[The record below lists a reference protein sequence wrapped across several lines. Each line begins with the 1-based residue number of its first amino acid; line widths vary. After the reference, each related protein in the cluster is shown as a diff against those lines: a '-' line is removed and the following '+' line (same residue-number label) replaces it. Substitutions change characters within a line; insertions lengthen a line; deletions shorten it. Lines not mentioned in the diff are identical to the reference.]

1 MSTVPAPLVLEW
13 MPGLLIAG
21 ARGSASAGTGRLAE
35 RGVKSRPGLRMTY
48 QRPEGVAI
56 RPGSDAAGDE
66 GAEPSM
72 SDIEE
77 LERRIT
83 AALDRAAKAIDR
95 LGVAAAGD
103 AGDAAGL
110 AAELEAERMANAQLE
125 ERVRAIKEK
134 QETTVKGLE
143 AEVARLRAAVESRD
157 GELQRIKIVNE
168 ELRRSNQALRDA
180 NARGVADPHLVNK
193 SMMTE
198 LESLRAQRA
207 AERAEIEEI
216 LATIEPVLKEA

>member
-1 MSTVPAPLVLEW
+1 
-13 MPGLLIAG
+13 
-21 ARGSASAGTGRLAE
+21 
-35 RGVKSRPGLRMTY
+35 
-48 QRPEGVAI
+48 
-56 RPGSDAAGDE
+56 
-66 GAEPSM
+66 M